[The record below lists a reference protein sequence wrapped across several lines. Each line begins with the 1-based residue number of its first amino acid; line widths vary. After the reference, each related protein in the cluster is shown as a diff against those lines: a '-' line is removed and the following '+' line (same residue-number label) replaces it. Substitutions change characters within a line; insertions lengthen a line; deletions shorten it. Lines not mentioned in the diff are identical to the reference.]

1 MIFSGRRGRN
11 ESKTQKEKVLAEA
24 VRKSV
29 RRASGVTGKKNPDRI
44 VIDIRRVG
52 DDKRLGL
59 GASHLERK
67 HSVNDICFAG
77 VSFLYDRI
85 KSIATNCLFGIRGA
99 KFQLFPTIA
108 GILTS
113 LVGSYNPLRFGS
125 GLEPFSV
132 IRNGLVTWEFQ
143 MAISWILLLA
153 SLFITLFYIIHERK
167 TKTRPDNSE
176 EDD

>member
-1 MIFSGRRGRN
+1 MKAKRKKSKYSLKQYENPRDERQALQARKILN
-11 ESKTQKEKVLAEA
+11 ESLLIFAALVMINAWVWEHHIWSE
-24 VRKSV
+24 S
-29 RRASGVTGKKNPDRI
+29 I
-44 VIDIRRVG
+44 VSTTFV
-52 DDKRLGL
+52 
-59 GASHLERK
+59 
-67 HSVNDICFAG
+67 FAG

-113 LVGSYNPLRFGS
+113 LVGIYNPLRFGS

-167 TKTRPDNSE
+167 TKKRPDNSE